1 MDMRAPKGRQPIG
14 LARNTQRI
22 TSAARFAG
30 LLTLFRRDPRAYAR
44 GYTLPRLRRSAPVSS
59 PSIFIK
65 RFILPG
71 LRRSN
76 VIASVGLL
84 LAALLATSTAAQTQP
99 RQPISTE
106 KHSRYQIKLAL
117 DFDTRTYTGTE
128 RVRFVNRG
136 EHPTSTLYFHL
147 YPNVRVPGYAPPR
160 AEAGQQTSDEPR
172 LEIGEVRSASDGAVL
187 MYDLDDLE
195 TTLRVNLREPVAPN
209 LSTEIDIKFKGSV
222 PEIDPEETGLVT
234 HVMQQ
239 VSAALRSTRELRR
252 PRDTNFRCRGMLLLG
267 SFYPVLAARSGD
279 DWLRKVELS
288 IGDTAMTEVADYDVT
303 VDAPRNVAVYA
314 PVAGQTGSQKEEV
327 SSTRFAAENLRD
339 FAVVAGRDLRSGQ
352 RMVGDITIRSIFK
365 PEHEVVARRV
375 LNISADAV
383 RIYVKRLG
391 PLPMKTVSIVDAPL
405 VATLG
410 SAEFAGLSAIASAF
424 YLDFDSPMMRN
435 MPDVIRE
442 QQASVEDSLEWTVA
456 HVVAHQ
462 WWGVTVGNDPA
473 REPILDEALANWSA
487 LLYYREAHGDEQAAV
502 ALDEQLRGVYK
513 LYRTFGGE
521 DMEASRAA
529 REFRNSF
536 QYAAIVTSKGALLF
550 EALRKLLGD
559 EKFFA
564 ALGSYYQTNQLEVAD
579 LNDLRGAFV
588 GEAPAEQRRT
598 VTRTFD
604 RWLSSKRG
612 DEDIAPPDAKLAA
625 ELGLPPRSAN
635 PKGDKS
641 VFTAFAKVGK
651 FFWQQMTRIR

>member
-1 MDMRAPKGRQPIG
+1 MK
-14 LARNTQRI
+14 RI
-22 TSAARFAG
+22 NHRGHGGKPDREKRSFVRS
-30 LLTLFRRDPRAYAR
+30 LLLCVLCGKWPLVVT
-44 GYTLPRLRRSAPVSS
+44 
-59 PSIFIK
+59 
-65 RFILPG
+65 
-71 LRRSN
+71 
-76 VIASVGLL
+76 
-84 LAALLATSTAAQTQP
+84 LAALLTSSVAAQNQTQP
-99 RQPISTE
+99 ITTE
-106 KHSRYQIKLAL
+106 KHPRYQIKLAL
-117 DFDTRTYTGTE
+117 DFDKRTYTGTE

-147 YPNVRVPGYAPPR
+147 YPNVRVPGYAPPPSPVK
-160 AEAGQQTSDEPR
+160 AEPGQQTSDEPR
-172 LEIGEVRSASDGAVL
+172 LEINEVRNANDDAALV
-187 MYDLDDLE
+187 YDLDDLK

-209 LSTEIDIKFKGSV
+209 TATEIDIKFKGSV
-222 PEIDPEETGLVT
+222 PESDPEETGLVT

-239 VSAALRSTRELRR
+239 VSAVLRSTRELRR
-252 PRDTNFRCRGMLLLG
+252 PRDTNFRCRGVILLG
-267 SFYPVLAARSGD
+267 SFYPVLAARNGD
-279 DWLRKVELS
+279 DWLRKVDLS

-303 VDAPRNVAVYA
+303 VEAPRNVAVFA
-314 PVAGQTGSQKEEV
+314 PVAAQAAPSKEDLA
-327 SSTRFAAENLRD
+327 STRFAADNLRD
-339 FAVVAGRDLRSGQ
+339 FAIVAGRDLHSEQ
-352 RMVGDITIRSIFK
+352 RTVGDVTIRSIFM

-375 LNISADAV
+375 LKIAADAV
-383 RIYVKRLG
+383 RVYVERLG
-391 PLPMKTVSIVDAPL
+391 PLPMKTVSLVDAPL

-410 SAEFAGLSAIASAF
+410 SSEFAGLSVIASAF
-424 YLDFDSPMMRN
+424 YLDFDSPTMRN

-442 QQASVEDSLEWTVA
+442 QRASAEDSLEWTVA
-456 HVVAHQ
+456 QVVAHQ

-487 LLYYREAHGDEQAAV
+487 VLYYREAHGDKQAAE

-529 REFRNSF
+529 REYRNSF

-559 EKFFA
+559 EKFFD

-588 GEAPAEQRRT
+588 AEAPAEQRRT

-612 DEDIAPPDAKLAA
+612 DEDIGPPDPKLAA
-625 ELGLPPRSAN
+625 ELGLPAPVGN
-635 PKGDKS
+635 GKS
-641 VFTAFAKVGK
+641 VLTAFAKVGK
-651 FFWQQMTRIR
+651 FFWQQMTKIR

>member
-1 MDMRAPKGRQPIG
+1 MK
-14 LARNTQRI
+14 RI
-22 TSAARFAG
+22 NHRG
-30 LLTLFRRDPRAYAR
+30 DREELEGDKRVLLRPMLLCVLC
-44 GYTLPRLRRSAPVSS
+44 GE
-59 PSIFIK
+59 
-65 RFILPG
+65 
-71 LRRSN
+71 
-76 VIASVGLL
+76 LL
-84 LAALLATSTAAQTQP
+84 LAVLTASIAAQTP
-99 RQPISTE
+99 TRQPISTE

-117 DFDTRTYTGTE
+117 DFDKRTYTGTE

-147 YPNVRVPGYAPPR
+147 YANMRVPGYVPPR
-160 AEAGQQTSDEPR
+160 VEPGQQTSDEPR
-172 LEIGEVRSASDGAVL
+172 LEISEVRSPGDGAVL
-187 MYDLDDLE
+187 MYDLDDFE

-209 LSTEIDIKFKGSV
+209 ASAEIEIKFKGSV

-252 PRDTNFRCRGMLLLG
+252 PRDTNFRCRGVMLL
-267 SFYPVLAARSGD
+267 SSAYPVLAARTGD
-279 DWLRKVELS
+279 DWFRKVEVS
-288 IGDTAMTEVADYDVT
+288 IGDTTMTEVADYEVT
-303 VDAPRNVAVYA
+303 VSAARSVSVYA
-314 PVAGQTGSQKEEV
+314 PVAAQAVTPKEELM
-327 SSTRFAAENLRD
+327 STSFAAENSRD
-339 FAVVAGRDLRSGQ
+339 FAIVAGRDLRSEQ
-352 RMVGDITIRSIFK
+352 RTVGDVTIRSIFQ
-365 PEHEVVARRV
+365 PEHDVAARRV
-375 LNISADAV
+375 LRIAADAV
-383 RIYVKRLG
+383 GIYVKRLG
-391 PLPMKTVSIVDAPL
+391 PLPMKTVSLVDAPL

-410 SAEFAGLSAIASAF
+410 SAEFAGLSVIAGAF
-424 YLDFDSPMMRN
+424 YLDFDSPTMRN

-473 REPILDEALANWSA
+473 HEPILDEALANWSA
-487 LLYYREAHGDEQAAV
+487 LLYYREAHGDAQAAV

-521 DMEASRAA
+521 DMEANRAA
-529 REFRNSF
+529 RDYRNSF

-564 ALGSYYQTNQLEVAD
+564 ALAGYYRTNQLEVAD

-588 GEAPAEQRRT
+588 AEAPAEQRRT

-612 DEDIAPPDAKLAA
+612 DEDIGPPDAKLAA
-625 ELGLPPRSAN
+625 ELGLPV
-635 PKGDKS
+635 KGGNG

-651 FFWQQMTRIR
+651 FFWGQMTRIR